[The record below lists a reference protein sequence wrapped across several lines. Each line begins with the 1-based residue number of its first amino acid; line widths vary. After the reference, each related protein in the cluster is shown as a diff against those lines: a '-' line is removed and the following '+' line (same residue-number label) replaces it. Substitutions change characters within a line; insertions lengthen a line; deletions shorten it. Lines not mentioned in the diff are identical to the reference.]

1 MPFSSLTCSVTQ
13 SLQYIVTAG
22 LILQKEQID
31 AREKDSCRS
40 LEKKQLLSPFPT
52 SIFLCTGHRKEMRT
66 VRPEQNALYRLCLLL
81 LGFLVSTSAAWDLV
95 VLHTNDVHA
104 RVEETSEHS
113 GKCSSSSGCFAG
125 VARRATMIK
134 RIRNHES
141 NVLLLDAG
149 DQFQGT
155 IWFNRYNGA
164 EAAYFMNELGYD
176 CMIDSMDTSLQAA
189 IIGGNADA
197 VTSLEG
203 YLVFNYS
210 GPHLQFEDEVTAMQ
224 LQVEELQKQ
233 GVNKIIALGHSGID
247 VDKEIAKKVSGV
259 NIVVGGHRSP
269 PSTEVPAGSYP
280 LMVQSDDGRQV
291 PVVQAYAF
299 GKYLG
304 HLKVTFDNA
313 GNVVNATGNPILLD
327 SNIPQDPDVLA
338 DVEEWKKGLAN
349 YSTQVVG
356 NTLVFLNGSRVECRF
371 RECNLGNLICD
382 AMVDNN
388 IRFSDSIQW
397 NHVSA
402 SIFNG
407 GGIRSSIDE
416 RARNGSITMEDVM
429 TVLPFGNTFDLLELN
444 GSTLFKIFEHSVK
457 QYGQSKGHF
466 LQVSG
471 FRLEFDP
478 SKPEGNRVMS
488 LSILCVQCRVPRY
501 KPVQPEMVY
510 EVVMPSFIAQGG
522 DGFSM
527 IPDEKLN
534 HDTGN
539 LDVSV
544 LPEYIM
550 KNQKVYTPLQGR
562 IKVLHSTS
570 GQTTSLSNST
580 SGQTTPLNSTSG
592 QTTPLNSTSGQ
603 TTPLSSSALAQTTP
617 LVILVSLGLLWSLCG
632 SMEG

>member
-1 MPFSSLTCSVTQ
+1 M
-13 SLQYIVTAG
+13 G
-22 LILQKEQID
+22 
-31 AREKDSCRS
+31 
-40 LEKKQLLSPFPT
+40 
-52 SIFLCTGHRKEMRT
+52 T
-66 VRPEQNALYRLCLLL
+66 VSPEQNAHPWLCLLLL

-104 RVEETSEHS
+104 RVEETSEQS

-134 RIRNHES
+134 RIRSNES

-155 IWFNRYNGA
+155 IWFNHYKGA
-164 EAAYFMNELGYD
+164 EAAYFMNKLKYD
-176 CMIDSMDTSLQAA
+176 CMAFGNHEFDNGVEGLMKPFLEQINFTVLSANIKTDKTLASTFGSSYLPHK
-189 IIGGNADA
+189 ILTVGSEKVGVIGYTTQETP
-197 VTSLEG
+197 VVSTP
-203 YLVFNYS
+203 
-210 GPHLQFEDEVTAMQ
+210 GPHLKFEDEVTSVQ
-224 LQVEELQKQ
+224 LQVVELQKQ

-259 NIVVGGHRSP
+259 DLVIGGHSDTFLYTGSP
-269 PSTEVPAGSYP
+269 PSTEVPAGPYP
-280 LMVQSDDGRQV
+280 LMVQSDDRRQV

-304 HLKVTFDNA
+304 YLKVTFDNA
-313 GNVVNATGNPILLD
+313 GNVVNVTGNPILLD
-327 SNIPQDPDVLA
+327 SSIPQDPEVLA

-356 NTLVFLNGSRVECRF
+356 NTLVFLNASREECRF
-371 RECNLGNLICD
+371 GECNIGNLICD

-388 IRFSDSIQW
+388 IRFSDSVQW

-402 SIFNG
+402 SIFNA
-407 GGIRSSIDE
+407 GGIRKSIDE
-416 RARNGSITMEDVM
+416 RTRNGSITMEDVIA
-429 TVLPFGNTFDLLELN
+429 VLPFGGTMDLLELK
-444 GSTLFKIFEHSVK
+444 GSTLFKIFEHSLK
-457 QYGQSKGHF
+457 RYGQSKGEF

-471 FRLEFDP
+471 IQFEFDP

-501 KPVQPEMVY
+501 EPVQPETVY
-510 EVVMPSFIAQGG
+510 KVVMPSFIAQGG
-522 DGFSM
+522 DRYSM
-527 IPDEKLN
+527 IPDERLN

-539 LDVSV
+539 LDIAV
-544 LPEYIM
+544 LSEYIM
-550 KNQKVYTPLQGR
+550 KNQKLYTPLQGR
-562 IKVLHSTS
+562 IKVLNSTS
-570 GQTTSLSNST
+570 GQTTSLS
-580 SGQTTPLNSTSG
+580 NSTSG

-617 LVILVSLGLLWSLCG
+617 LIILVSLGLLWSLCG

>member
-1 MPFSSLTCSVTQ
+1 
-13 SLQYIVTAG
+13 
-22 LILQKEQID
+22 
-31 AREKDSCRS
+31 
-40 LEKKQLLSPFPT
+40 
-52 SIFLCTGHRKEMRT
+52 MRT
-66 VRPEQNALYRLCLLL
+66 VRPEQNARPWLCLLLL

-104 RVEETSEHS
+104 RVEETNEQS

-125 VARRATMIK
+125 VARTATMIK
-134 RIRNHES
+134 RIRSNES

-155 IWFNRYNGA
+155 IWFNHYKGA
-164 EAAYFMNELGYD
+164 EAAYFMNELKYD
-176 CMIDSMDTSLQAA
+176 CMAFGNHEFDSGVEGLMRPFLEQINFTVLSANIKTDETLASTFGSSYLPHK
-189 IIGGNADA
+189 ILTVGSERVGVIGYTTEETP
-197 VTSLEG
+197 VISQP
-203 YLVFNYS
+203 
-210 GPHLQFEDEVTAMQ
+210 GPHLQFENEVTAVRR
-224 LQVEELQKQ
+224 QVEELQKQ
-233 GVNKIIALGHSGID
+233 GVNKIIALGHAGID

-259 NIVVGGHRSP
+259 DLVIGGHSNTFLYTGSP

-304 HLKVTFDNA
+304 HLKVTFDDK
-313 GNVVNATGNPILLD
+313 GNVVNTTGSPILLD
-327 SNIPQDPDVLA
+327 SSIPQDPNVLA

-356 NTLVFLNGSRVECRF
+356 NTLVFLNTSREECRF
-371 RECNLGNLICD
+371 GECNMGNLICD

-388 IRFSDSIQW
+388 IRFPDSVQW

-402 SIFNG
+402 SIFNA
-407 GGIRSSIDE
+407 GGIRKSIDE
-416 RARNGSITMEDVM
+416 RTRNGSITMEDVIA
-429 TVLPFGNTFDLLELN
+429 VLPFGNTFDLLEVK

-457 QYGQSKGHF
+457 QYGQDPGEF

-471 FRLEFDP
+471 IQFEFDP
-478 SKPEGNRVMS
+478 SKPEGNRVTS
-488 LSILCVQCRVPRY
+488 LSILCVECRVPRY
-501 KPVQPEMVY
+501 EPVQPETVY
-510 EVVMPSFIAQGG
+510 KVVMPSFIVQGG
-522 DGFSM
+522 DRFSM

-544 LPEYIM
+544 LSEYIM

-562 IKVLHSTS
+562 IKVLNSTS
-570 GQTTSLSNST
+570 GQTTSLS
-580 SGQTTPLNSTSG
+580 NSTSG

>member
-1 MPFSSLTCSVTQ
+1 
-13 SLQYIVTAG
+13 
-22 LILQKEQID
+22 
-31 AREKDSCRS
+31 
-40 LEKKQLLSPFPT
+40 
-52 SIFLCTGHRKEMRT
+52 MRT
-66 VRPEQNALYRLCLLL
+66 VCLEQNALSWLCLLLL

-113 GKCSSSSGCFAG
+113 GKCSSTSGCFAG

-134 RIRNHES
+134 RIRSNES

-155 IWFNRYNGA
+155 IWFNHYKGA

-176 CMIDSMDTSLQAA
+176 CMAFGNHEFDNEVPGLMKPFLEQINFTVLSANIKTDKTLALTLGSSYVPHKILTVGSERVGV
-189 IIGGNADA
+189 IGYTTKETPQ
-197 VTSLEG
+197 VSQP
-203 YLVFNYS
+203 
-210 GPHLQFEDEVTAMQ
+210 GPHLQFEDEVTAVQ
-224 LQVEELQKQ
+224 QQVVELQQQ
-233 GVNKIIALGHSGID
+233 GVNKIIALGHAGID

-259 NIVVGGHRSP
+259 DLVIGGHSDTFLYTGSP
-269 PSTEVPAGSYP
+269 PSTEVPAGPYP

-304 HLKVTFDNA
+304 YLKVTFDNA

-327 SNIPQDPDVLA
+327 SSIPQDPDVLA

-356 NTLVFLNGSRVECRF
+356 NTLVFLNGTRVECRF
-371 RECNLGNLICD
+371 GECNLGNLICD

-407 GGIRSSIDE
+407 GGVRASIDE
-416 RARNGSITMEDVM
+416 RARNGSITMEDLIS
-429 TVLPFGNTFDLLELN
+429 VLPFGNTFDLLELN
-444 GSTLFKIFEHSVK
+444 GSTLFKIFEHSVRR
-457 QYGQSKGHF
+457 YGQNSGEF

-471 FRLEFDP
+471 IQLEFDP
-478 SKPEGNRVMS
+478 SKPEGNRVTS
-488 LSILCVQCRVPRY
+488 LSILCVQCRVPCY
-501 KPVQPEMVY
+501 EHVQPETVY
-510 EVVMPSFIAQGG
+510 KMVMPSFIAQGG

-527 IPDEKLN
+527 IPDEKLD
-534 HDTGN
+534 HTTGN
-539 LDVSV
+539 LDIAVVS
-544 LPEYIM
+544 EYIM

-562 IKVLHSTS
+562 IKVL
-570 GQTTSLSNST
+570 NST
-580 SGQTTPLNSTSG
+580 SIQPTPLKSTY
-592 QTTPLNSTSGQ
+592 GQ
-603 TTPLSSSALAQTTP
+603 TTPLSNSALGQTTP